1 MADHH
6 GGDSAGFAIRA
17 GIEVDKLSTAV
28 IAACVLGLINIFI
41 RPIVV
46 ILTLPLSILTL
57 GVFYFFINAFLLEL
71 VAYFVSGFE
80 IKNFFSAFLGSLIIS
95 IVSWLANSFIT
106 SHKIVKRT
114 IRTTLICGKGTTVN
128 GGRRDARFDS
138 GDETVCQNQA
148 TAS

>member
-1 MADHH
+1 MVPDMIMIITRWLIITA
-6 GGDSAGFAIRA
+6 AILLA
-17 GIEVDKLSTAV
+17 SQFVPGIEVDKLSTAV

-80 IKNFFSAFLGSLIIS
+80 IKNFFSAFPGSLIIS

-106 SHKIVKRT
+106 SHKIVKKDDPDYIDLRKGDD
-114 IRTTLICGKGTTVN
+114 GKW
-128 GGRRDARFDS
+128 R
-138 GDETVCQNQA
+138 
-148 TAS
+148 